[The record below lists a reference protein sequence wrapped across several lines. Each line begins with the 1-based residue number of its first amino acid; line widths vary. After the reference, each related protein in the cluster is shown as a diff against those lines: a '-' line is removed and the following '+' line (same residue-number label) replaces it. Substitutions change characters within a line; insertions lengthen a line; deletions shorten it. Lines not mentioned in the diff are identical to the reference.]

1 MNQQPQITV
10 PRHLKLLGQALTP
23 GLNALEKRVR
33 KSADDSVFDQG
44 LADLVHSLQ
53 TWRVIIGRI
62 DECSELL
69 MREIVTRPDI
79 SECEIY
85 RQVGRFEGQLLD
97 PLLAASALLYSPE
110 QGVHA
115 LPLKLW
121 DAVSLDVLSQIWRWL
136 DSIRQVL
143 LDPEAAYQTGDFSM
157 EGEVALFEFNLKLSL
172 PPEMQQLQEWVLERA
187 AESKNQIS
195 RNEHLAET
203 RFSDMSRRD
212 STDDL
217 GRAIVKLLG
226 WILLLNVLDGD

>member
-10 PRHLKLLGQALTP
+10 PRHLKLLAQALTP
-23 GLNALEKRVR
+23 GLEALEKGVR
-33 KSADDSVFDQG
+33 KSADAGNFDQG
-44 LADLVHSLQ
+44 LADLVDSLQ
-53 TWRVIIGRI
+53 TWKVIIGRI

-69 MREIVTRPDI
+69 MREIVNRPDI

-121 DAVSLDVLSQIWRWL
+121 DAVRLDVLSQISRWL
-136 DSIRQVL
+136 NSIRQVL
-143 LDPEAAYQTGDFSM
+143 VDPEAAYQTGHFSM
-157 EGEVALFEFNLKLSL
+157 EGDVAMFEINLKLSL
-172 PPEMQQLQEWVLERA
+172 PSEMAQLQEWVLERA
-187 AESKNQIS
+187 AGSQREMNQ
-195 RNEHLAET
+195 REPVANT
-203 RFSDMSRRD
+203 RSLGMSGQG

-217 GRAIVKLLG
+217 GLAIVKLLG

>member
-10 PRHLKLLGQALTP
+10 PRHLKLLAQALTP
-23 GLNALEKRVR
+23 GLEALEKGVR
-33 KSADDSVFDQG
+33 KSADAGNFDQG
-44 LADLVHSLQ
+44 LADLVDSLQ
-53 TWRVIIGRI
+53 TWKVIIGRI

-69 MREIVTRPDI
+69 MREIVNRPHI

-121 DAVSLDVLSQIWRWL
+121 DAVRRDVLSQIWRWL
-136 DSIRQVL
+136 NSIRQVL
-143 LDPEAAYQTGDFSM
+143 VDPEAAYQTGHFSM
-157 EGEVALFEFNLKLSL
+157 EGDVAMFEINLKLSL
-172 PPEMQQLQEWVLERA
+172 PPEMAQLQEWVLERA
-187 AESKNQIS
+187 AGSKNQIS
-195 RNEHLAET
+195 RHEHVAKT
-203 RFSDMSRRD
+203 RFSDVSRRD

-217 GRAIVKLLG
+217 GLAIVKLLG
-226 WILLLNVLDGD
+226 WILLFNTFNS

>member
-23 GLNALEKRVR
+23 GLEALEKGVR
-33 KSADDSVFDQG
+33 KSADAGNFDQG
-44 LADLVHSLQ
+44 LDDLMDSLQ
-53 TWRVIIGRI
+53 TWKVIIGRI

-69 MREIVTRPDI
+69 MREIVNRPDI

-121 DAVSLDVLSQIWRWL
+121 DAVRLDVLSQIWRWL

-143 LDPEAAYQTGDFSM
+143 LDPEAAYQTGHFSM
-157 EGEVALFEFNLKLSL
+157 EGDVAMFEINLKLSL
-172 PPEMQQLQEWVLERA
+172 PSEMAQLQEWVLERA

-195 RNEHLAET
+195 RDEHLAET

-212 STDDL
+212 STDEF

-226 WILLLNVLDGD
+226 WLLIIDALNTD

>member
-121 DAVSLDVLSQIWRWL
+121 DAVRLDVLSQIWRWL
-136 DSIRQVL
+136 NSIRQVL
-143 LDPEAAYQTGDFSM
+143 VDPEAAYQTGHFSM
-157 EGEVALFEFNLKLSL
+157 EGDVAMFEINLKLSL
-172 PPEMQQLQEWVLERA
+172 PFEMAQLQEWVLERA
-187 AESKNQIS
+187 AGLQREMNQ
-195 RNEHLAET
+195 REPAANT
-203 RFSDMSRRD
+203 RSSGMSGQG

-217 GRAIVKLLG
+217 GLAIVKLLG
-226 WILLLNVLDGD
+226 WILLFDILDGD